1 MKKNKDIL
9 IVGFALFSIFFGAG
23 NLIFPPFIG
32 MVSGSNWLTSFSG
45 FRKYFFQN
53 KCFFT
58 WIVNYNTT
66 NQKNEQ
72 VPDLLQSGTFYM
84 PFTSFTY
91 HFDVTLHSLLV
102 TK

>member
-45 FRKYFFQN
+45 FVIADVGIILLSIYAVSKAGSFQN
-53 KCFFT
+53 VVGKAGKKFGISRSYNDALSWTYISYSKNCC
-58 WIVNYNTT
+58 NY
-66 NQKNEQ
+66 
-72 VPDLLQSGTFYM
+72 F
-84 PFTSFTY
+84 
-91 HFDVTLHSLLV
+91 
-102 TK
+102 

>member
-45 FRKYFFQN
+45 FVIADVGIILLSIYAVSKACSFQN
-53 KCFFT
+53 VVGYNDALSWTYISYSKNCC
-58 WIVNYNTT
+58 NY
-66 NQKNEQ
+66 
-72 VPDLLQSGTFYM
+72 F
-84 PFTSFTY
+84 
-91 HFDVTLHSLLV
+91 
-102 TK
+102 

>member
-45 FRKYFFQN
+45 FV
-53 KCFFT
+53 
-58 WIVNYNTT
+58 IADVGII
-66 NQKNEQ
+66 
-72 VPDLLQSGTFYM
+72 LL
-84 PFTSFTY
+84 
-91 HFDVTLHSLLV
+91 
-102 TK
+102 